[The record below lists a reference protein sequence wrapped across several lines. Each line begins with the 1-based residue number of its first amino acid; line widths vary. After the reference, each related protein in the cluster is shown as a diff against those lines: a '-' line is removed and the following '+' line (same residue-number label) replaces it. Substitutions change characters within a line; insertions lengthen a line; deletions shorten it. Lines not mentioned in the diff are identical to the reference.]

1 MVIYE
6 AHQTLHRS
14 QGYMGCNHNMTTT
27 VWQTLKLVW
36 SLWTETVNCC
46 QMGSVWS
53 VFQTQIQTKT
63 FSLSHSLSC
72 RIYTNHHIAV
82 YFDSIWFDFIPS
94 DAIIRYLCPS
104 SPSQVVQTGF
114 SLENPWLCATGFRL
128 SHLQAPVGKL
138 CDANPPVSSN
148 RGEQCQQQMFKTF
161 HQMLLQYPHPSFA
174 SVLTYWNIF
183 RLDQCLPNDK

>member
-1 MVIYE
+1 MVIHE
-6 AHQTLHRS
+6 AHQTPHRS

-53 VFQTQIQTKT
+53 LFQTQIHTET

-72 RIYTNHHIAV
+72 RIYTNHHISV

-114 SLENPWLCATGFRL
+114 SLESPDCVLLALDCHICRHLWGGCVMQTPLCHLTGA
-128 SHLQAPVGKL
+128 SHVNKCSKHLPL
-138 CDANPPVSSN
+138 
-148 RGEQCQQQMFKTF
+148 EF
-161 HQMLLQYPHPSFA
+161 HQMLLQ
-174 SVLTYWNIF
+174 
-183 RLDQCLPNDK
+183 